1 MKKSSGPRAYTKRP
15 ERWLF
20 LVADAADL
28 DEWVE
33 QAREI
38 ALGRHDVSVAYLQGA
53 VPERFPRTAKTHQ
66 SHDAEPWY
74 LKQPIERLSR
84 AAARAA
90 RRDETWLESRRID
103 RRLRHQLDKADHIVL
118 VDDAFEWALKTMPP
132 LKARVWRDGSA
143 HAALDEES
151 AWRWLVVQ
159 AELFANR
166 GSHDRL
172 PVTGLVARSKHL
184 LGLDEFHFTPEADVR
199 TPLRVLARRLVRRGS
214 RDEALLLL
222 DVMDLF
228 DRWYPPLPD
237 EKAAARALR
246 LHIAIAAGEPRP
258 PDYEDVVRE
267 VLAVA
272 DRRFASHD
280 AEGGYSFAVIG
291 MALLFHQQLHTA
303 TESSPLVEEPDRFL
317 APLQAADF
325 WKRLLAEEG
334 RRTAERSKGV
344 DARPGPVAT
353 PPERQRVLALPGI
366 YHHHAGPMLKALE
379 ARGDVDL
386 RMVRLDKPEFAGM
399 ILDTTTLRMR
409 FEAQAGDPSFA
420 DSLDPEAAGFVR
432 GTDVVVA
439 DWADKGAVWASV
451 LAPAEARLVIR
462 IHSVDVLSGPAQLV
476 DWSAVDTVIAVSPH
490 IRDVFKTVL
499 GRRVDHVDVRVVT
512 NRIMTE
518 RFEADKSESADWT
531 IGLVGWG
538 QHVKD
543 PVLALDILSALRQSD
558 DRWRLKLIGA
568 DFGHNQAE
576 HINRYSREFMGRALQ
591 PDVVDAIDYAGFT
604 RKLPVHLRDVG
615 YILSTSLRESCPVGV
630 LEGVAS
636 GAVPVVREWPVFAR
650 LNAAHQ
656 LFPERFVFTTA
667 AEAAK
672 IIEANRAE
680 RMGRAAEAKEEM
692 ADLFSVEQ
700 TEGRLVEAILG
711 RP

>member
-1 MKKSSGPRAYTKRP
+1 MKKSSGPRAYAKRP

-33 QAREI
+33 QARDL
-38 ALGRHDVSVAYLQGA
+38 ALARHHVSVAFIHGE

-66 SHDAEPWY
+66 PHDAEPWY
-74 LKQPIERLSR
+74 LKQPIDRLSR

-90 RRDETWLESRRID
+90 RRDDTWLGSRRID
-103 RRLRHQLDKADHIVL
+103 RWLRHQLVKADHIVL
-118 VDDAFEWALKTMPP
+118 VDDAFEWALQMMPP
-132 LKARVWRDGSA
+132 LKARVWRDDSA
-143 HAALDEES
+143 HSALDEES

-159 AELFANR
+159 AELFAKR
-166 GSHDRL
+166 SSHDRL
-172 PVTGLVARSKHL
+172 PVSGLATRSKHL

-199 TPLRVLARRLVRRGS
+199 TPLRELARRLVRRGS
-214 RDEALLLL
+214 RAEALLLL
-222 DVMDLF
+222 DVRDLF

-237 EKAAARALR
+237 EQAAARALR
-246 LHIAIAAGEPRP
+246 VHIAIAAGEPRP
-258 PDYEDVVRE
+258 PDYEDVVRD
-267 VLAVA
+267 VLAAA
-272 DRRFASHD
+272 DRRFASQD
-280 AEGGYSFAVIG
+280 SEGGYSFAVIA

-325 WKRLLAEEG
+325 WKRLLAEEA
-334 RRTAERSKGV
+334 RRTAERSKAV
-344 DARPGPVAT
+344 DARPEAVAT

-366 YHHHAGPMLKALE
+366 YHHHAGPMLTALE
-379 ARGDVDL
+379 ARDDVDL
-386 RMVRLDKPEFAGM
+386 RVERLDEPEFGGM

-409 FEAQAGDPSFA
+409 FEAQAGDTSFA
-420 DSLDPEAAGFVR
+420 ESLDPEAAAFVR
-432 GTDVVVA
+432 GTDVVIA

-451 LAPAEARLVIR
+451 LAPAEARLAIR
-462 IHSVDVLSGPAQLV
+462 IHSVDVLSGPVQLV

-543 PVLALDILSALRQSD
+543 PVLALDILSALRRID

-591 PDVVDAIDYAGFT
+591 PDIVDAIEYAGFT
-604 RKLPVHLRDVG
+604 ARASARRRLHPQHEPARVVPGRGPRGRRLR
-615 YILSTSLRESCPVGV
+615 R
-630 LEGVAS
+630 
-636 GAVPVVREWPVFAR
+636 
-650 LNAAHQ
+650 
-656 LFPERFVFTTA
+656 
-667 AEAAK
+667 
-672 IIEANRAE
+672 RA
-680 RMGRAAEAKEEM
+680 GRA
-692 ADLFSVEQ
+692 
-700 TEGRLVEAILG
+700 
-711 RP
+711 